1 VIWLLRIDKINVFY
15 GDLQAIWDVSLTVE
29 KGEIV
34 LIIGGNGAG
43 KTTTLKAVSGLL
55 PIRSGSITF
64 LGNRIERL
72 PADRIVQKGLIQ
84 IPEGRQLFPYMSVE
98 ENLKIGAYTQ
108 TARKKKDENLEWV
121 LRLFPILKE
130 RRSQQTGTLSG
141 GEQQMLA
148 IGRGLM
154 AGPSLLMMDEPTLGL
169 APKFVQKVFDVVKQI
184 NDQGIAVLLVEQ
196 NIHYA
201 LKLADRGYVLE
212 TGRITLEGEAKQL
225 INNSHVKKAY
235 LGM

>member
-1 VIWLLRIDKINVFY
+1 LLSIDKINVFY
-15 GDLQAIWDVSLTVE
+15 NDLQALWEVSLKVE
-29 KGEIV
+29 KGKIV

-64 LGNRIERL
+64 LGHRIEKF
-72 PADRIVQKGLIQ
+72 PADRIVQKGLVQ

-98 ENLKIGAYTQ
+98 ENLKIGAYTH
-108 TARKKKDENLEWV
+108 TAQKKRDENMEWV
-121 LRLFPILKE
+121 FRLFPILKE
-130 RRSQQTGTLSG
+130 RRSQQTVTLSG

-154 AGPSLLMMDEPTLGL
+154 AGPALLMMDEPSLGL
-169 APKFVQKVFDVVKQI
+169 APKFVQKMFDVVKQI

-212 TGRITLEGEAKQL
+212 TGRISLEGEAKQL
-225 INNSHVKKAY
+225 INNNHVKKAY